1 MNLNFIYLGGEFNYP
16 YSLAIESAARTQ
28 KVDHIYLWH
37 TGEPT
42 GKYYEAIKHRV
53 ILKPVEVPKF
63 TSVERTKNEW
73 TKRAHLKDYLAY
85 KILYEEGGIVADL
98 DTLFLKDITDL
109 LGDYD
114 FVVAMDCEKES
125 QEVYPC
131 NSSMFIGR
139 KGSPITKDL
148 MHITKHILNQPW
160 EIQWGSTGPVLV
172 TTVVREH
179 RERVLVTEHGVLGGF
194 GGHEAKI
201 LYDDDGILKE
211 NCKVVHLFA
220 HAWKE
225 KFAGITPEY
234 VETSKSL
241 YARLARQV
249 CGTSQHNIL
258 FICLDSCRYDT
269 FMAADKPNMDN
280 IGKATKVH
288 SFSCFTVPS
297 IIGHLQGF
305 PPIGVGHQLFPELGG
320 NFPWIASVPKEFR
333 RLGYS
338 TAFLS
343 PNPWMITM
351 DKEFGFF
358 SKYFDVFKCLQYNQ
372 GPEGIKQIATDVAN
386 IVTGDKPV
394 FMYILL
400 LDTHAPFPSAKKG
413 TNNWEK
419 QVETVEYVDSWIPE
433 ITRPF
438 KDSGRDTRII
448 ITADHAELVGPEHFG
463 HDPRS
468 KDCKFAPD
476 LFEIPYIDTVIHQEA
491 KVDIESWLKRGQH
504 YRPLFDWLKTHE
516 CRNIMEIG
524 THNGN
529 NAVMMIKAATSQVP
543 IGEIHY
549 YGFDL
554 FEDLTE
560 EAHDREFSYPKAGN
574 VKDIAKK
581 IAREAYGAEVKL
593 IKGDTKE
600 TLQDTNVMDV
610 LPDMD
615 FIYIDGGHS
624 IETIRSDWANV
635 QKFVDSHTVIFL
647 DDYFPDKD
655 DLGCKFLLK
664 EMKGY
669 KVEVLPTIDT
679 YQHKEPLRIQ
689 LVKATK
695 GISDEEWLR
704 HQEDERRFWA
714 YDKNVSSG
722 QVKEQ
727 AYVPFLGLDKLRKGP
742 YFDLK
747 GMSILDIGGGPV
759 SLLLRCVNFSKG
771 VVLDPCT
778 FDDWI
783 LERYKKNDIE
793 FIKHKAEDWEPPQM
807 FDEAWIYNVL
817 QHVQDPDK
825 VVAMAKR
832 AARKI
837 RVFEWRETPITGGHP
852 HTFTT
857 EDFDRLFGK
866 KGNARNVTKDDML
879 YDLIH
884 NTEEKFYWGVFD
896 YGKQV
901 AIEPEGCD
909 VGHPLGEAKGD
920 AGHTGRFRFHLLGL
934 AHLPVSERYM
944 GCAFT
949 QKIVKLSKMLLL
961 LGHEVYLYGA
971 EGSDAPCTEFIQT
984 HTLEDIRDAWGEGD
998 NRFEIGYDWKSKGFK
1013 HDFNIKKTPTTLKY
1027 YEKAITEINKRKRN
1041 DDFLLIMQGEYQRPI
1056 DNGVK
1061 LWLTVEPGIGYRGSY
1076 CRFRAFESAYLMNFT
1091 YGSEHPKQSINGS
1104 YYDRVIPNYFD
1115 PKDFPFVEKKE
1126 DYFFFIG
1133 RMISRKGVW
1142 TAVKATQ
1149 AIGAKLI
1156 LAGQQDSEIDVTKLP
1171 PHCEFIGYVEPDKRS
1186 ELMGKARAVF
1196 VPTLYL
1202 EAFGGVNVEAQLCG
1216 TAVITTNFS
1225 VFDSTVVDGVTG
1237 YRCNTLDDF
1246 VWAANNVHRLNPY
1259 IIRSHAEQYLMD
1271 NVKWQYQRWF
1281 EDLYQLYLSA
1291 KDSNIKGWHHI
1302 RQSVSDWRKAIYE
1315 RW

>member
-37 TGEPT
+37 TDQPS
-42 GKYYEAIKHRV
+42 GKYYETIKHRV

-85 KILYEEGGIVADL
+85 NILYEEGGIVADL

-114 FVVAMDCEKES
+114 FVVAMDCERES
-125 QEVYPC
+125 QEVYPY

-148 MHITKHILNQPW
+148 MHIAKHILMQPW

-194 GGHEAKI
+194 GGHEAKAI
-201 LYDDDGILKE
+201 YEDNGVLRE
-211 NCKVVHLFA
+211 NCRVIHLFS

-225 KFAGITPEY
+225 KFANIGPEY
-234 VETSKSL
+234 VQTSDSL
-241 YARLARQV
+241 YARTARSILAI
-249 CGTSQHNIL
+249 T
-258 FICLDSCRYDT
+258 DS
-269 FMAADKPNMDN
+269 
-280 IGKATKVH
+280 
-288 SFSCFTVPS
+288 
-297 IIGHLQGF
+297 
-305 PPIGVGHQLFPELGG
+305 EL
-320 NFPWIASVPKEFR
+320 
-333 RLGYS
+333 
-338 TAFLS
+338 
-343 PNPWMITM
+343 
-351 DKEFGFF
+351 
-358 SKYFDVFKCLQYNQ
+358 
-372 GPEGIKQIATDVAN
+372 
-386 IVTGDKPV
+386 
-394 FMYILL
+394 
-400 LDTHAPFPSAKKG
+400 
-413 TNNWEK
+413 
-419 QVETVEYVDSWIPE
+419 
-433 ITRPF
+433 
-438 KDSGRDTRII
+438 
-448 ITADHAELVGPEHFG
+448 
-463 HDPRS
+463 
-468 KDCKFAPD
+468 
-476 LFEIPYIDTVIHQEA
+476 
-491 KVDIESWLKRGQH
+491 ESWLKRGQH
-504 YRPLFDWLKTHE
+504 YRPIFDWLRTHE
-516 CRNIMEIG
+516 CRNIIEIG

-529 NAVMMIKAATSQVP
+529 NAVMMIKEAARIVP
-543 IGEIHY
+543 VEGIHY
-549 YGFDL
+549 WGFDL
-554 FEDLTE
+554 FEDLTK
-560 EAHDREFSYPKAGN
+560 EAHDREFSYPSPGR
-574 VKDIAKK
+574 VQDI
-581 IAREAYGAEVKL
+581 EANIRAQVGATITL
-593 IKGDTKE
+593 TKGDTRE
-600 TLQDTNVMDV
+600 TLKDAQGPLMD
-610 LPDMD
+610 L
-615 FIYIDGGHS
+615 IYIDGGHS

-664 EMKGY
+664 EMSGY

-695 GISDEEWLR
+695 GISDEEWLK
-704 HQEDERRFWA
+704 HQEDERKFWA
-714 YDKNVSSG
+714 YDKNVSYG

-759 SLLLRCVNFSKG
+759 SLLLRCVNFSRG

-807 FDEAWIYNVL
+807 FDEVWIYNVL

-837 RVFEWRETPITGGHP
+837 RVFEWRETPLTGGHP
-852 HTFTT
+852 YTFTT
-857 EDFDRLFGK
+857 EDFDRLFGQ

-896 YGKQV
+896 YEGKLGKHCLLGEDV
-901 AIEPEGCD
+901 GD
-909 VGHPLGEAKGD
+909 VGHKGSY
-920 AGHTGRFRFHLLGL
+920 RRFHLLGL

-949 QKIVKLSKMLLL
+949 QKIVKLSKMLLS
-961 LGHEVYLYGA
+961 LGHEVYLYGS
-971 EGSDAPCTEFIQT
+971 EGSDAPCTEFIET
-984 HTLEDIRDAWGEGD
+984 HTLQDIRDAWGEGD

-1013 HDFNIKKTPTTLKY
+1013 HDFNTQRTRTTLKY
-1027 YEKAITEINKRKRN
+1027 YDNAIAEINKRKRD
-1041 DDFLLIMQGEYQRPI
+1041 DDFLLVMQGEYQRPI
-1056 DNGVK
+1056 ADSPAVN

-1076 CRFRAFESAYLMNFT
+1076 CRFRAFESAYLQNFT

-1171 PHCEFIGYVEPDKRS
+1171 PHCEFIGYTEPEQRS
-1186 ELMGKARAVF
+1186 ELMGKAKAVF

-1216 TAVITTNFS
+1216 TPVITTNFGC
-1225 VFDSTVVDGVTG
+1225 FLETVVQGVTG
-1237 YRCNTLDDF
+1237 FRCNTLKDF
-1246 VWAANNVHRLNPY
+1246 VEATKKVDELEPKV
-1259 IIRSHAEQYLMD
+1259 IRSLAERYLMD
-1271 NVKWQYQRWF
+1271 NVKWEFQRWF

-1291 KDSNIKGWHHI
+1291 RDPNVKGWHYI
-1302 RQSVSDWRKAIYE
+1302 E
-1315 RW
+1315 G

>member
-1 MNLNFIYLGGEFNYP
+1 MNVNFIYLGGEFNYP

-37 TGEPT
+37 TDLPL
-42 GKYYEAIKHRV
+42 GKYYETIKHRV
-53 ILKPVEVPKF
+53 ILKPVEVPRF

-125 QEVYPC
+125 QEVYPY

-179 RERVLVTEHGVLGGF
+179 KEKVFVTEHGVLGGF

-201 LYDDDGILKE
+201 LYDDNGILKE

-249 CGTSQHNIL
+249 CGTS
-258 FICLDSCRYDT
+258 
-269 FMAADKPNMDN
+269 
-280 IGKATKVH
+280 
-288 SFSCFTVPS
+288 
-297 IIGHLQGF
+297 
-305 PPIGVGHQLFPELGG
+305 
-320 NFPWIASVPKEFR
+320 
-333 RLGYS
+333 
-338 TAFLS
+338 
-343 PNPWMITM
+343 
-351 DKEFGFF
+351 
-358 SKYFDVFKCLQYNQ
+358 
-372 GPEGIKQIATDVAN
+372 
-386 IVTGDKPV
+386 
-394 FMYILL
+394 
-400 LDTHAPFPSAKKG
+400 
-413 TNNWEK
+413 
-419 QVETVEYVDSWIPE
+419 
-433 ITRPF
+433 
-438 KDSGRDTRII
+438 
-448 ITADHAELVGPEHFG
+448 
-463 HDPRS
+463 
-468 KDCKFAPD
+468 
-476 LFEIPYIDTVIHQEA
+476 
-491 KVDIESWLKRGQH
+491 VDIEAWLKRGQH

-529 NAVMMIKAATSQVP
+529 NAVMMIKEAARIVP
-543 IGEIHY
+543 VEGIHY
-549 YGFDL
+549 WGFDL

-560 EAHDREFSYPKAGN
+560 EAHDREFSYPSPGR
-574 VKDIAKK
+574 VHDI
-581 IAREAYGAEVKL
+581 EANIRAQVGATITL
-593 IKGDTKE
+593 TKGDTKE
-600 TLQDTNVMDV
+600 TLKDAQGPLMD
-610 LPDMD
+610 L
-615 FIYIDGGHS
+615 IYIDGGHS

-655 DLGCKFLLK
+655 DLGCKFLLR

-689 LVKATK
+689 LVRATPK
-695 GISDEEWLR
+695 VGVSNEAWLG
-704 HQEDERRFWA
+704 HQEDERKFWA
-714 YDKNVSSG
+714 YDKNVSYG

-778 FDDWI
+778 FEDWI

-793 FIKHKAEDWEPPQM
+793 FIKHKAEDWEPSQM
-807 FDEAWIYNVL
+807 FDEVWIYNVL

-837 RVFEWRETPITGGHP
+837 RVFEWRETPLTGGHP

-866 KGNARNVTKDDML
+866 RGNARNVTKDDML

-920 AGHTGRFRFHLLGL
+920 VGHAGIYRRFHLLGY
-934 AHLPVSERYM
+934 AHLPVSEHYM
-944 GCAFT
+944 ACAFT
-949 QKIVKLSKMLLL
+949 QKVVKLSKMLLS
-961 LGHEVYLYGA
+961 LGHEVYLYGS

-984 HTLEDIRDAWGEGD
+984 HTLHDIRDAWGEGD
-998 NRFEIGYDWKSKGFK
+998 NRFEIGYDWKTKGFK
-1013 HDFNIKKTPTTLKY
+1013 HDFNVQPKKQATTKF
-1027 YEKAITEINKRKRN
+1027 YEAAIENINRRKKD
-1041 DDFLLIMQGEYQRPI
+1041 DDFLLVMQGAYHKPI
-1056 DNGVK
+1056 ADGVN
-1061 LWLTVEPGIGYRGSY
+1061 LWLTCEPGIGYRGSY
-1076 CRFRAFESAYLMNFT
+1076 CKYRAFESASLMNFT
-1091 YGSEHPKQSINGS
+1091 YGSEHPRQSINGN

-1115 PKDFPFVEKKE
+1115 LKDFPFVEKKE

-1142 TAVKATQ
+1142 TAIKATQ

-1171 PHCEFIGYVEPDKRS
+1171 SHCEFIGYVEPEHRS

-1216 TAVITTNFS
+1216 TPVITTNFG
-1225 VFDSTVVDGVTG
+1225 VFPETVIHGFTG
-1237 YRCNTLDDF
+1237 FLCNTLDDF
-1246 VWAANNVHRLNPY
+1246 VKAAEAVEWLNPDE
-1259 IIRSHAEQYLMD
+1259 IRHHAERYLMD
-1271 NVKWQYQRWF
+1271 NVKWEFDRWF
-1281 EDLYQLYLSA
+1281 QDLYQLYLSA
-1291 KDSNIKGWHHI
+1291 RDPSVKGWHYI
-1302 RQSVSDWRKAIYE
+1302 EETD
-1315 RW
+1315 